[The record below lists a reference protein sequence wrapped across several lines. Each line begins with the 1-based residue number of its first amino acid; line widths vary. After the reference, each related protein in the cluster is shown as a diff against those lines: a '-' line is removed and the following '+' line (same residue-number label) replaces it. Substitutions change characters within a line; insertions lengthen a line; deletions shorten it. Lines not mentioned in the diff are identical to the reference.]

1 VGKKCENLESSGMGS
16 DDEEEISAGEQI
28 TDRQL
33 GIHRQIVDL
42 LALFYSICYF
52 VFTLL
57 R

>member
-28 TDRQL
+28 TDRQRE
-33 GIHRQIVDL
+33 IHRQIMDL
-42 LALFYSICYF
+42 LALSYSICCF
-52 VFTLL
+52 VSTLL